1 MSVLCLMFVCYV
13 FAALDYARVL
23 LQSTDDV
30 SVRHT
35 SMMKAEACLTDD
47 VSVRHT
53 SHDESRSL
61 PYRLEFCITYIN

>member
-35 SMMKAEACLTDD
+35 SD
-47 VSVRHT
+47 
-53 SHDESRSL
+53 DESRSL
-61 PYRLEFCITYIN
+61 PYRRRVSPSQKPALQSRILYYVH

>member
-35 SMMKAEACLTDD
+35 SD
-47 VSVRHT
+47 
-53 SHDESRSL
+53 DESRSL
-61 PYRLEFCITYIN
+61 PYSLATEYRRRVSPSHVG